1 MRINWGTGITITF
14 SLFAAGMLSL
24 VMLCVQQPQDLV
36 SVDYYNREIAFQQQ
50 INKTSNTLELL
61 QPLQFNYDAATHSV
75 IILFPPEMKG
85 KSLSGAL
92 QFFKPDNAALDFEI
106 PVHPDQSLGQLVD
119 AGKMKNGLWHIKADW
134 KSDENSFYQEASIVI
149 K

>member
-24 VMLCVQQPQDLV
+24 VWLCVQQPQDLV

-92 QFFKPDNAALDFEI
+92 QFSNPTMRHWILRYRFILTN
-106 PVHPDQSLGQLVD
+106 H
-119 AGKMKNGLWHIKADW
+119 
-134 KSDENSFYQEASIVI
+134 
-149 K
+149 